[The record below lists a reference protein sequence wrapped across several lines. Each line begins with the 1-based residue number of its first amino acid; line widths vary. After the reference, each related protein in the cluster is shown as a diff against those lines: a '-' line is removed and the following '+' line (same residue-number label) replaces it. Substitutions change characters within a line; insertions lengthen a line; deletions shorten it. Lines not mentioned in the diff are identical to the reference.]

1 VLGEGRSPQGVQ
13 SDKQPKSRSRRFR
26 VHRGDRM
33 KRLRMYAIPLSAM
46 AVLGFAA
53 VAVAQSTPEGIDASG
68 NTTGVQ
74 NSTSI
79 PGNAPA
85 ESTTPDEGKAPAQ
98 SEQSIPDDTTVTVAI
113 KDGTFD
119 PEQLEVAA
127 GTTVT
132 WTNGDTEAHTVTA
145 DNGLFD
151 SGVIEPGRYYSTWFG
166 GSGTVEYHSKTDPD
180 VKGSVVVGGAS
191 GGGETTTRDPA
202 SSTPPP
208 GQTGTS
214 TSDPESNPPEPQEQV
229 AEEINQLPIYTPP
242 A

>member
-1 VLGEGRSPQGVQ
+1 
-13 SDKQPKSRSRRFR
+13 
-26 VHRGDRM
+26 M
-33 KRLRMYAIPLSAM
+33 KRLRMYAIPLSAI

-53 VAVAQSTPEGIDASG
+53 VAVAQSSPDGLDASG

-85 ESTTPDEGKAPAQ
+85 ESTTPTENKAPSQ
-98 SEQSIPDDTTVTVAI
+98 SKPSAPDD
-113 KDGTFD
+113 K
-119 PEQLEVAA
+119 
-127 GTTVT
+127 TVT

-151 SGVIEPGRYYSTWFG
+151 SGVIEPGQYYSTWLG
-166 GSGTVEYHSKTDPD
+166 GSGTVSYYSETDPD
-180 VKGSVVVGGAS
+180 MKGSVVVGGVS
-191 GGGETTTRDPA
+191 GGGETSTGDPA
-202 SSTPPP
+202 SGTPPP

-214 TSDPESNPPEPQEQV
+214 TSDPESNPPDPQEQV
-229 AEEINQLPIYTPP
+229 GEDINQLPIYTPP